1 MQHVRGRYVIF
12 ADADGASKF
21 EDLGIL
27 ESELKRI
34 ERDSLAI
41 AVGSRAHMVH
51 SAAVVQ
57 VTSRRIDLTQR
68 SFIRNFTM
76 YAFHT
81 FLHFIGIRSIKDTQC
96 GFKLFTRRASAMIF
110 PSMHVERWAF
120 DVECL
125 YLAERQ
131 GIPMVEV
138 PVTWHEVHPPRAS

>member
-21 EDLGIL
+21 DDLGKL
-27 ESELKRI
+27 MDELKTI
-34 ERDSLAI
+34 ERVELGVAI
-41 AVGSRAHMVH
+41 GSRAHMVK

-57 VTSRRIDLTQR
+57 VFLSTRLVLISKR
-68 SFIRNFTM
+68 SFIRNLTM
-76 YAFHT
+76 HGFHAF
-81 FLHFIGIRSIKDTQC
+81 LRFIGIRSIKDTQC
-96 GFKLFTRRASAMIF
+96 GFKLFTRRACAFIF

-125 YLAERQ
+125 YLAESQ

-138 PVTWHEVHPPRAS
+138 PVTWHEVLSC

>member
-12 ADADGASKF
+12 VDADGATRF
-21 EDLGIL
+21 EDLQVL
-27 ESELKRI
+27 EKELKAV
-34 ERDSLAI
+34 ERDGLGV

-57 VTSRRIDLTQR
+57 R

-76 YAFHT
+76 YGFHA
-81 FLHFIGIRSIKDTQC
+81 FLHFIGVRSIKDTQC
-96 GFKLFTRRASAMIF
+96 GFKLFTRRACELIF

-131 GIPMVEV
+131 RIPMVEV
-138 PVTWHEVHPPRAS
+138 PVTWHEVRSQRHV